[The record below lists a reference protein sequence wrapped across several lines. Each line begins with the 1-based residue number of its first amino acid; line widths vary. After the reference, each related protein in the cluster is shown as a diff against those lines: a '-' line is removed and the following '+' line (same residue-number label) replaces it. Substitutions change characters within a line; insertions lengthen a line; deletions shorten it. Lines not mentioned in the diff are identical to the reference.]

1 MVAHS
6 QIISVAL
13 LHHRCSLESLEKLYR
28 ALKDRFAY
36 FEIVLLNP
44 VLEPK
49 APNEQKLDSSMD
61 SKETSATPKQ
71 YPLFSKEA
79 TLCHAS
85 TSALARNDRK
95 VDSRRTCS
103 RWDLG
108 DKNGA
113 YSFIF
118 SAQDSKIAGLESG
131 LFKACKEDKTSGLST
146 PQGAEIHDSSLQA
159 ESLNIA
165 PPPPATSITHT
176 IPNCRVLQV
185 RSMAGDYKN
194 LGALSYEIFLRHCI
208 GDYVLFMDLQSD
220 PLDVAL
226 AILESC
232 HNYDITIASRT
243 RKPYGFVQAY
253 ASRLFYKILRMFSD
267 GEYREELSEFCVL
280 SRKAINV
287 LLRTQ
292 DDIKLLRFI
301 DFDSTLKICEHPY
314 TPTKIPRK
322 SLLDHIN
329 LGLDMIFGRSYKLL
343 RLGTC
348 LCLAF
353 AVFNGVYGIYIAIS
367 FYFMPHITQG
377 WTSTSAYMVLSN
389 IGLFSML
396 SIIGEYMRII
406 LLKQKGAAYEIIDEQ
421 SSVVLDYTE
430 TNIKD
435 S

>member
-1 MVAHS
+1 MPNPHKSKDCNLVAHS

-165 PPPPATSITHT
+165 PPP
-176 IPNCRVLQV
+176 L
-185 RSMAGDYKN
+185 
-194 LGALSYEIFLRHCI
+194 
-208 GDYVLFMDLQSD
+208 
-220 PLDVAL
+220 L
-226 AILESC
+226 A
-232 HNYDITIASRT
+232 
-243 RKPYGFVQAY
+243 
-253 ASRLFYKILRMFSD
+253 
-267 GEYREELSEFCVL
+267 
-280 SRKAINV
+280 
-287 LLRTQ
+287 
-292 DDIKLLRFI
+292 
-301 DFDSTLKICEHPY
+301 
-314 TPTKIPRK
+314 
-322 SLLDHIN
+322 
-329 LGLDMIFGRSYKLL
+329 
-343 RLGTC
+343 
-348 LCLAF
+348 
-353 AVFNGVYGIYIAIS
+353 
-367 FYFMPHITQG
+367 
-377 WTSTSAYMVLSN
+377 
-389 IGLFSML
+389 
-396 SIIGEYMRII
+396 
-406 LLKQKGAAYEIIDEQ
+406 
-421 SSVVLDYTE
+421 
-430 TNIKD
+430 
-435 S
+435 